1 MKLSDAMQYVNPS
14 FEQASVDAKAPQ
26 AVDVIVKTG
35 QMYESGGHDA
45 ALDYIDTLYDGG
57 LQAIGRAVIKACIA
71 GEKWCIGQI
80 GKPSEEK

>member
-1 MKLSDAMQYVNPS
+1 MRLSDAISLVNPS
-14 FEQASVDAKAPQ
+14 FEQAAVDAKATQ
-26 AVDVIVKTG
+26 ACEVIVKTVEA
-35 QMYESGGHDA
+35 YESGGHDA

-80 GKPSEEK
+80 GKPTEEK